1 MSEQT
6 QPDWRHLLLELVS
19 KLDEVYAHPQ
29 YRAVWESAWIHGC
42 RYGGPT
48 YERELKAAREAL
60 GVKPRAE

>member
-29 YRAVWESAWIHGC
+29 YRAVWE
-42 RYGGPT
+42 
-48 YERELKAAREAL
+48 
-60 GVKPRAE
+60 VPRMSVN